1 MARFHISVKPYR
13 SEKRP
18 NAKWV
23 LNVWHPTGK
32 RERRFFETKEA
43 AIAEQS
49 VKQVEVEN
57 LGLRALEI
65 SSRLRFE
72 ALDAQERL
80 APYGVTITQVVDDY
94 IRRRGSPKTTVR
106 EVADIYLKSRIQHG
120 RSKKHLD
127 SLRRLFE
134 RFTGVEKIDLSK
146 SRSNCS
152 RPSAGRV
159 VCLGRLG
166 FKRSFHSIMFAW
178 RY

>member
-80 APYGVTITQVVDDY
+80 TGYGVTITQVVDDY

-106 EVADIYLKSRIQHG
+106 EVADVYLKSRIQHG

-134 RFTGVEKIDLSK
+134 RFCVSHGKDRVNDITG
-146 SRSNCS
+146 N
-152 RPSAGRV
+152 
-159 VCLGRLG
+159 
-166 FKRSFHSIMFAW
+166 
-178 RY
+178 